1 MIAHTTRITL
11 EVLAGIIAVLVLL
24 VGVSLWRL
32 STGPVDLD
40 FITPD
45 IEAALSDPDGGI
57 SVEIGTTQLTWGGW
71 RRTIDLH
78 TQNVTVRDREG
89 VTVAALPDVVIR
101 LSLRALAQATVAPT
115 RVEVI
120 GARIS
125 LVREVDGSFQFAGGV
140 EAGMTPDDA
149 ELSRLLPTVLRQL
162 MSEPTAGQ
170 PLSFLKAVRI
180 VGGQV
185 SIDDRKLG
193 RAWEAPYANIELRRD
208 SVGLAGDIDLTL
220 ALGATEARVEG
231 GFVYDKLSEKL
242 NMTAKF
248 ADLQSEAL
256 IAAAPRLER
265 LVGMTMPLDGAVSG
279 SLSVGGAFDWLRFE
293 VSGGVG
299 ELILPDL
306 LPDALP
312 VMAVALKGWMRGPE
326 RRVDLD
332 VLTLKLGAPGAPGP
346 EISVSGTLTS
356 RAADFA
362 GDLEIEGEVT
372 AAKVPMAELAHYW
385 PPGVG
390 GNGRP
395 WVLKNIPRG
404 AVDKA
409 VLKAAFHIPDGD
421 FGATEIRR
429 LGGTMDFRDL
439 EIHFLRPMPPVT
451 KVSGNGT
458 FDQQGLV
465 LRPAEGR
472 LGEIRLKPTTVTVS
486 GLDTGK
492 DLMNIDLA
500 AAAPLRATLELL
512 DHDRLGLIRR
522 LGIDPSTAE
531 GDMAVRL
538 KIGFPLLAALTFD
551 GVKVSAQAKLSQATI
566 RKFFLDRDATKGDL
580 ALSLD
585 KGGMR
590 VTGPLEFA
598 GVPME
603 IDWREAFTA
612 KAPYRTTLEA
622 RIARLDEDGRRKL
635 GVDLAPYLNGPLSAS
650 IVYQAT
656 RDGHATVAAAVDLED
671 ARLAVEPLRW
681 AKAPGVA
688 GKAGFTLVLDKQT
701 PVALSSIDIAAGTLV
716 VRGRGKF
723 DGRDGK
729 LGSLLLE
736 ELAFDRTEL
745 SVVTV
750 ELSRDGFDIEIGGG
764 VLDAAPFLSGDAEA
778 KDEPGKKTPD
788 KSEDGAGAR
797 PAPVEDR
804 LPFRLSARNLDAV
817 HITPERYLEAVT
829 LNLERVGRGWR
840 RFGLDGRVPRALW
853 YAERPEGMKPPETS
867 GEPADKTL
875 RIDYRPAPDGGQT
888 LLVTSNDMGAVLRAL
903 DILDTLDGGR
913 LEIVGRSSGPMPGH
927 VLEARIEAKDYV
939 LIEAPTLAKLLSVA
953 SLTGIVNRLGGGGIE
968 YKRLVGEFT
977 VDNGLFKTD
986 LIRAYGPEL
995 GLTAKGEMNFNEF
1008 TVDLRGTVVPAYTVN
1023 QVLGE
1028 IPVLGFLLTG
1038 GKGEGFLAVTYR
1050 MTGDLRDPD
1059 IGVNPLSALAPG
1071 FLRGLFGVFDG
1082 GGDSSEQDRPRALPE
1097 REAP

>member
-1 MIAHTTRITL
+1 MIARTTRITL

-40 FITPD
+40 FITPK

-57 SVEIGTTQLTWGGW
+57 SVEIGATQLTWGGW

-78 TQNVTVRDREG
+78 TRNVTVRDREG
-89 VTVAALPDVVIR
+89 VTVAALPDIVVR

-120 GARIS
+120 GAHIS

-140 EAGMTPDDA
+140 EAKTTPDEA
-149 ELSRLLPTVLRQL
+149 ELSQLLPTVLRQL

-170 PLSFLKAVRI
+170 PLSFLRAVRI
-180 VGGQV
+180 VGGQI

-208 SVGLAGDIDLTL
+208 SVGLAGDMDLTMT
-220 ALGATEARVEG
+220 LGAAEAQVDG

-242 NMTAKF
+242 NLTAEF
-248 ADLQSEAL
+248 ADLQPEAV
-256 IAAAPRLER
+256 ISVAPQLER
-265 LVGMTMPLDGAVSG
+265 FVGMTVPLDGAVSG
-279 SLSVGGAFDWLRFE
+279 SLSVSGAFDWLRFE
-293 VSGGVG
+293 VSGGAG
-299 ELILPDL
+299 ELMLPDL
-306 LPDALP
+306 LPEALP
-312 VMAVALKGWMRGPE
+312 VMAVEVKGWVRGPE
-326 RRVDLD
+326 RRIDLD
-332 VLTLKLGAPGAPGP
+332 ALTLTLGTPGAPGP
-346 EISVSGTLTS
+346 EISASGTLTS
-356 RAADFA
+356 GAPDFA

-372 AAKVPMAELAHYW
+372 AAKVPMAELGHYW

-395 WVLKNIPRG
+395 WVLKNIPKG

-409 VLKAAFHIPDGD
+409 VLKAAFHVPDGD
-421 FGATEIRR
+421 FGAVEIRR
-429 LGGTMDFRDL
+429 LGGTLDFRDL
-439 EIHFLRPMPPVT
+439 DVHFLRPMPPVT

-458 FDQQGLV
+458 FDHQGLV
-465 LRPAEGR
+465 LRPKEGR
-472 LGEIRLKPTTVTVS
+472 LGELRLKPTTVTIS

-492 DLMNIDLA
+492 DLMNVDLA
-500 AAAPLRATLELL
+500 AAAPLRATLEIL

-522 LGIDPSTAE
+522 LGIDPSKTD
-531 GDMAVRL
+531 GDMAVQA
-538 KIGFPLLAALTFD
+538 KIGFPMLAALTFD
-551 GVKVSAQAKLSQATI
+551 GVKVSAQAKLAQVTV
-566 RKFFLDRDATKGDL
+566 RKFLLDRDATKGDL

-585 KGGMR
+585 KSGMR

-612 KAPYRTTLEA
+612 KAPYRTMLEA
-622 RIARLDEDGRRKL
+622 RVARFDEDGRRKL
-635 GVDLAPYLNGPLSAS
+635 GVDLAPYLSGPLAAS
-650 IVYQAT
+650 IAYKAA
-656 RDGHATVAAAVDLED
+656 RDGHATVQAAVDLED
-671 ARLAVEPLRW
+671 ARLAIEPLLW

-688 GKAGFTLVLDKQT
+688 GKADFTLVLDKQT
-701 PVALSSIDIAAGTLV
+701 PVALKGIDIAAGTLV
-716 VRGRGKF
+716 ARGRGKF
-723 DGRDGK
+723 DGLDGK
-729 LGSLLLE
+729 LGSLFLE
-736 ELAFDRTEL
+736 ELTFDRTEL

-750 ELSRDGFDIEIGGG
+750 DLSGDGFDVEIGSG
-764 VLDAAPFLSGDAEA
+764 VLDAAPFLNGDAEA
-778 KDEPGKKTPD
+778 KDEPGKKAPD
-788 KSEDGAGAR
+788 KSKDGPEA
-797 PAPVEDR
+797 PHAPVEDR

-817 HITPERYLEAVT
+817 HFTPERYLEAVT
-829 LNLERVGRGWR
+829 LNLERVRRGWR
-840 RFGLDGRVPRALW
+840 RVGLDGRVPRALW

-875 RIDYRPAPDGGQT
+875 RIDYRPAQDGGHA

-903 DILDTLDGGR
+903 DILDTIDGGR
-913 LEIVGRSSGPMPGH
+913 MEIVGRSSGPMPGH

-977 VDNGLFKTD
+977 VENGLFKTD

-995 GLTAKGEMNFNEF
+995 GLTAKGEMNFNEL
-1008 TVDLRGTVVPAYTVN
+1008 TADLRGTVVPAYTVN
-1023 QVLGE
+1023 QILGE

-1050 MTGDLRDPD
+1050 MTGDLRDPEF
-1059 IGVNPLSALAPG
+1059 GVNPLSALAPG
-1071 FLRGLFGVFDG
+1071 FLRGLFDG
-1082 GGDSSEQDRPRALPE
+1082 GGDGSEQDRPRALPE
-1097 REAP
+1097 RESP